1 MDYIINPATMTS
13 VFMVPSAVVDS
24 HIKIATEKQ
33 LKVLLF
39 LLKNIANGVET
50 ADIAENL
57 KYSVEEVEDALYFWA
72 DAGVLLA
79 KEQPKLQE
87 IPEKT
92 EKKPVK
98 PQIVK
103 PTREEI
109 AMMGTT
115 DENIAFLLREAE
127 MKFGRGLRGN
137 EMQSLVW
144 LYCDQGMQVALI
156 LMLIEYAV
164 NEKRLNLS
172 FIESTAVAWLEAGV
186 DSILAAEKEIERQ
199 NNRKTAWG
207 IVQRTFG
214 IDSRKPSAKELDF
227 SENWIINWG
236 FKDTM
241 LKLAYDICVDAKG
254 KVDMRYIN
262 KVLES
267 WNSKGIKS
275 PEDVEKDNKKPQLS
289 PLPRLTN
296 DSTSTYLL
304 CPHSPFSSQSSCA
317 PPPKST
323 AYKLGKGNMSYAYI
337 THRSIR
343 KVLITEINFFP
354 ITISPCSITK
364 KRIYQTYILK
374 S

>member
-1 MDYIINPATMTS
+1 MDYVINPATMSS
-13 VFMVPSAVVDS
+13 VFMVPSSVVDAS
-24 HIKIATEKQ
+24 LKTATEKQ

-39 LLKNIANGVET
+39 FLKNISTGVET
-50 ADIAENL
+50 TDIAENL
-57 KYSVEEVEDALYFWA
+57 KYSVDEVEDALYFWA
-72 DAGVLLA
+72 DAGVLLS
-79 KEQPKLQE
+79 KEQPDLQQNA
-87 IPEKT
+87 EKT
-92 EKKPVK
+92 DKKPVK
-98 PQIVK
+98 PQVIK

-137 EMQSLVW
+137 EMQTLVW
-144 LYCDQGMQVALI
+144 LYCDQGMQVSLI

-214 IDSRKPSAKELDF
+214 IDLRKPSAKELDF
-227 SENWIINWG
+227 SESWIINWA
-236 FKDTM
+236 FNATM
-241 LKLAYDICVDAKG
+241 LKLAYDICVDTKS

-267 WNSKGIKS
+267 WHSKGFTT
-275 PEDVEKDNKKPQLS
+275 PEDVEKDNKKPS
-289 PLPRLTN
+289 KKVKN
-296 DSTSTYLL
+296 DFVAYDINLVEKLL
-304 CPHSPFSSQSSCA
+304 N
-317 PPPKST
+317 KD
-323 AYKLGKGNMSYAYI
+323 
-337 THRSIR
+337 
-343 KVLITEINFFP
+343 
-354 ITISPCSITK
+354 
-364 KRIYQTYILK
+364 
-374 S
+374 

>member
-13 VFMVPSAVVDS
+13 VFMVPSSVVDKS
-24 HIKIATEKQ
+24 LKIATEKQ

-39 LLKNIANGVET
+39 LLKNISNGVET
-50 ADIAENL
+50 NNIAESL
-57 KYSVEEVEDALYFWA
+57 KISVSEVEDALYFWA
-72 DAGVLLA
+72 DAGILLA

-87 IPEKT
+87 NAEKT
-92 EKKPVK
+92 EKKPIK
-98 PQIVK
+98 PQVIK

-137 EMQSLVW
+137 EMQTLVW
-144 LYCDQGMQVALI
+144 LYCDQGMQVSLI

-172 FIESTAVAWLEAGV
+172 FIESTATSWLEAGV

-207 IVQRTFG
+207 IVRRTFG

-227 SENWIINWG
+227 SECWIINWC

-267 WNSKGIKS
+267 WNSKGIKT
-275 PEDVEKDNKKPQLS
+275 PEDVEKDSKKP
-289 PLPRLTN
+289 
-296 DSTSTYLL
+296 
-304 CPHSPFSSQSSCA
+304 
-317 PPPKST
+317 
-323 AYKLGKGNMSYAYI
+323 
-337 THRSIR
+337 
-343 KVLITEINFFP
+343 
-354 ITISPCSITK
+354 TK
-364 KRIYQTYILK
+364 KTKNNFSAYDKDLVKKLINK
-374 S
+374 D

>member
-1 MDYIINPATMTS
+1 MDYTINPATMTS

-24 HIKIATEKQ
+24 HIKLATEKQ

-50 ADIAENL
+50 TDIAESL
-57 KYSVEEVEDALYFWA
+57 KISVSEAEDALYFWA

-79 KEQPKLQE
+79 KEQTKLSVNA
-87 IPEKT
+87 EKT
-92 EKKPVK
+92 TKKPVK
-98 PQIVK
+98 PQVVK

-137 EMQSLVW
+137 EMQTLVW
-144 LYCDQGMQVALI
+144 LYCDQGMQVSLI

-172 FIESTAVAWLEAGV
+172 FIESTAVAWLDAGV

-214 IDSRKPSAKELDF
+214 IEPRKPSAKELDF
-227 SENWIINWG
+227 SENWILNWG

-241 LKLAYDICVDAKG
+241 LKLAYDICVDAKS

-267 WNSKGIKS
+267 WNSKEIKT
-275 PEDVEKDNKKPQLS
+275 PEDVEKDSKKP
-289 PLPRLTN
+289 
-296 DSTSTYLL
+296 
-304 CPHSPFSSQSSCA
+304 
-317 PPPKST
+317 
-323 AYKLGKGNMSYAYI
+323 
-337 THRSIR
+337 
-343 KVLITEINFFP
+343 
-354 ITISPCSITK
+354 TK
-364 KRIYQTYILK
+364 KTKNNFSAYDKNLVEK
-374 S
+374 LLNKD